1 MVVSGVQAQEAVAD
15 RVIDA
20 PLLDA
25 SHAQRAYRLV
35 EAWLGAEAED
45 RQGVKPIRVTGLIG
59 VRLVLR
65 NNGIAVGEGEVYRE
79 DLLAALDGSGQS
91 IDLLPLLLQVTQLA
105 KAGVRE
111 SLADARL
118 RAVLA
123 GRFLRDS
130 EVVTVAEVSS
140 NLSVDIELG
149 YGLRTVTVP
158 SDAGPD
164 EVYARFAPCYHG
176 LAFVDANQGTWAW
189 IWPGEAVA
197 RNISPPSQLVLGLKQ
212 LGMDRSAVKRLGRPG
227 GGWVRPVPDDPCR
240 ASLPGG
246 RPRGGCEVEQ

>member
-105 KAGVRE
+105 RSTPMSLDSHPQTPSRGSTVQSVR
-111 SLADARL
+111 RPH
-118 RAVLA
+118 RAP
-123 GRFLRDS
+123 RPK
-130 EVVTVAEVSS
+130 E
-140 NLSVDIELG
+140 
-149 YGLRTVTVP
+149 P
-158 SDAGPD
+158 SP
-164 EVYARFAPCYHG
+164 YAIRIPTQYPH
-176 LAFVDANQGTWAW
+176 
-189 IWPGEAVA
+189 
-197 RNISPPSQLVLGLKQ
+197 
-212 LGMDRSAVKRLGRPG
+212 
-227 GGWVRPVPDDPCR
+227 
-240 ASLPGG
+240 
-246 RPRGGCEVEQ
+246 